1 MEMRTGE
8 VAKLVSRHPDT
19 IRDYERR
26 GVIRK
31 ARRDL
36 AGWRTYSLEDVEA
49 IRKILAGEKEATPA
63 KP

>member
-26 GVIRK
+26 GVIPT
-31 ARRDL
+31 ARRDI
-36 AGWRTYSLEDVEA
+36 AGWRTYSEADVEE
-49 IRKILAGEKEATPA
+49 IRRILAGEEKQVAV
-63 KP
+63 

>member
-26 GVIRK
+26 GVIPV
-31 ARRDL
+31 ARRDI
-36 AGWRTYSLEDVEA
+36 AGWRTYNEADVEE
-49 IRKILAGEKEATPA
+49 IRRILAGEEKEAI
-63 KP
+63 KV

>member
-26 GVIRK
+26 GIIPA
-31 ARRDL
+31 ARRDF
-36 AGWRTYSLEDVEA
+36 AGWRVYSEEDVEV
-49 IRKILAGEKEATPA
+49 IRRILAGEEKPA
-63 KP
+63 VAV